1 MKILVTYAVQGE
13 FTELKFPGLIGEE
26 EVHIGYLRTGIG
38 KVKSAF
44 YLDEVIT
51 QGQPDLVIN
60 IGTSGS
66 IDRKVGDI
74 LVCRHF
80 VDRDMQ
86 KLAGMGLEYEIDS
99 SALLAEKGYCLH
111 WEGEGVCN
119 TGDTF
124 LTELSDLKGDVVDM
138 EAYAQAFVCRAKN
151 VPFIAVKYVT
161 DIIGQNSVKH
171 WEDKLADA
179 RKELG
184 EFFEKIG
191 GIIIVG
197 GVVL

>member
-1 MKILVTYAVQGE
+1 MRILVTYAVQGE
-13 FTELKFPGLIGEE
+13 FTELKFAGLVGKE
-26 EVHIGYLRTGIG
+26 EVQVGYLRTGVG

-44 YLDEVIT
+44 YLAEAISH
-51 QGQPDLVIN
+51 GQPDLVVN
-60 IGTSGS
+60 VGTAGT
-66 IDRKVGDI
+66 IHKQVGDI

-80 VDRDMQ
+80 IDRDMQ
-86 KLAGMGLEYEIDS
+86 KLVDFGVEYEIDS
-99 SALLAEKGYCLH
+99 ADLLVQKGYCLH
-111 WEGEGVCN
+111 WQGEGICN

-124 LTELSDLKGDVVDM
+124 LTELSDVKGDVVDM

-179 RKELG
+179 RKDLSEY
-184 EFFEKIG
+184 FEKLG
-191 GIIIVG
+191 GAAR
-197 GVVL
+197 

>member
-1 MKILVTYAVQGE
+1 MRILVTYAVQGE
-13 FTELKFPGLIGEE
+13 FTELKFSGLIGEE
-26 EVHIGYLRTGIG
+26 EVHVGYLRTGVG
-38 KVKSAF
+38 KVKSAH
-44 YLDEVIT
+44 YLTEVIN

-60 IGTSGS
+60 VGTAGS
-66 IDRKVGDI
+66 IDRQVGDI

-80 VDRDMQ
+80 IDRDME
-86 KLAGMGLEYEIDS
+86 KLANLGVEYEIDS
-99 SALLAEKGYCLH
+99 SALLAEKGYCMH
-111 WEGEGVCN
+111 WVGEGVCN

-124 LTELSDLKGDVVDM
+124 LTELSDVKGDVVDM
-138 EAYAQAFVCRAKN
+138 EAFAQAFVCRAKK

-191 GIIIVG
+191 G
-197 GVVL
+197 VVK

>member
-26 EVHIGYLRTGIG
+26 EVHIGYIRTGVG
-38 KVKSAF
+38 KVKSA
-44 YLDEVIT
+44 YYVSEVLN
-51 QGQPDLVIN
+51 QAKPDLVIN
-60 IGTSGS
+60 VGTAGS
-66 IDRKVGDI
+66 VDCQVGDI

-80 VDRDMQ
+80 IDRDMQ
-86 KLAGMGLEYEIDS
+86 KLANMGLEYEIDS
-99 SALLAEKGYCLH
+99 SALLTEKGYCMH
-111 WEGEGVCN
+111 WAGEGICN

-124 LTELSDLKGDVVDM
+124 LTELSDVKGDVVDM
-138 EAYAQAFVCRAKN
+138 EAFAQAFVCRVKN

-179 RKELG
+179 RKGLG
-184 EFFEKIG
+184 EFFEQIG
-191 GIIIVG
+191 GAVK
-197 GVVL
+197 

>member
-26 EVHIGYLRTGIG
+26 EVHIGYIRTGVG
-38 KVKSAF
+38 KVKSA
-44 YLDEVIT
+44 YYVSEVLN
-51 QGQPDLVIN
+51 QAKPDLVIN
-60 IGTSGS
+60 VGTAGS
-66 IDRKVGDI
+66 IDCQVGDI

-80 VDRDMQ
+80 IDRDMQ
-86 KLAGMGLEYEIDS
+86 KLANMGLEYEIDS
-99 SALLAEKGYCLH
+99 SALLAEKGYCMQ
-111 WEGEGVCN
+111 WAGEGICN

-124 LTELSDLKGDVVDM
+124 LTELSDVKGDVGDM
-138 EAYAQAFVCRAKN
+138 EAFAQAFVCRVKN

-179 RKELG
+179 RKGLG
-184 EFFEKIG
+184 EFFEQIG
-191 GIIIVG
+191 GAVK
-197 GVVL
+197 

>member
-1 MKILVTYAVQGE
+1 MKILVTYAVQEE

-26 EVHIGYLRTGIG
+26 EVYIGYLRTGIG

-44 YLDEVIT
+44 YLDEAIT

-66 IDRKVGDI
+66 VDRQVGDI

-86 KLAGMGLEYEIDS
+86 KLAGMDLECEIDS
-99 SALLAEKGYCLH
+99 SALLAEKRYCLH

-124 LTELSDLKGDVVDM
+124 LTELSDVKGDVVDM

-161 DIIGQNSVKH
+161 DIVGQNSVKH
-171 WEDKLADA
+171 WKDKLADA

-191 GIIIVG
+191 G
-197 GVVL
+197 VVL

>member
-1 MKILVTYAVQGE
+1 MRILVTYALQSE

-26 EVHIGYLRTGIG
+26 EVHVGYLRTGVG
-38 KVKSAF
+38 KVKSA
-44 YLDEVIT
+44 YYVAEVIN

-60 IGTSGS
+60 VGTAGS
-66 IDRKVGDI
+66 IDRQVGDI

-80 VDRDMQ
+80 IDRDMQ
-86 KLAGMGLEYEIDS
+86 KHADGSVEYEIDS
-99 SALLAEKGYCLH
+99 SALLAEKGYCMH
-111 WEGEGVCN
+111 WTGEGICN
-119 TGDTF
+119 TGDSF
-124 LTELSDLKGDVVDM
+124 LTKLSEVTGDVVDM

-171 WEDKLADA
+171 WEGKLADA

-184 EFFEKIG
+184 EFFENLG
-191 GIIIVG
+191 GAVR
-197 GVVL
+197 

>member
-26 EVHIGYLRTGIG
+26 EVHIGYIRTGVG
-38 KVKSAF
+38 KVKSA
-44 YLDEVIT
+44 YYVSEVLN
-51 QGQPDLVIN
+51 QAKPDLVIN
-60 IGTSGS
+60 VGTAGS
-66 IDRKVGDI
+66 IDCQVGDI

-80 VDRDMQ
+80 IDRDMQ
-86 KLAGMGLEYEIDS
+86 KLADMGLEYEIDS
-99 SALLAEKGYCLH
+99 SALLAEKGYCMH
-111 WEGEGVCN
+111 WAGEGISN

-124 LTELSDLKGDVVDM
+124 LTELSDVKGDVVDM
-138 EAYAQAFVCRAKN
+138 EAFAQAFVCRVKN

-179 RKELG
+179 RKGLG
-184 EFFEKIG
+184 EFFEQIG
-191 GIIIVG
+191 GAVK
-197 GVVL
+197 